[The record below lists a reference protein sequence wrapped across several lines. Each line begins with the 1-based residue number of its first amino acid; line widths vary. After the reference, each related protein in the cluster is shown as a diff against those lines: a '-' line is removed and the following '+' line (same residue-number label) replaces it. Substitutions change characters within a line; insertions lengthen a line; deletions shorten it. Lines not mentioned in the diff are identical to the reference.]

1 MADTRLRYIGPID
14 GVELSVAGV
23 RVPVVAGGEVELA
36 DHLPAKDAGRVAK
49 QLVETGDWTTVQRE
63 TTKDAGA
70 SGGEK

>member
-1 MADTRLRYIGPID
+1 MADTRLRYTGPID
-14 GVELSVAGV
+14 GVELSAGGKAIPVA
-23 RVPVVAGGEVELA
+23 RGGEVELA
-36 DHLPAKDAGRVAK
+36 DYFTAKDAAGYAK